1 MLKGQK
7 LTTEM
12 RREKYQVLIFKG
24 GEPDLVKSL
33 QKPGHAHGF
42 CSATQ
47 GPDASGVPGKAQSG
61 EWEGRSSGHLA
72 VNIRTGPGSA
82 AHQPPGCP
90 RPLVGKGVGG
100 ESLSPPPGWA
110 CCLWR
115 A

>member
-24 GEPDLVKSL
+24 GELDLVKFCSRNL
-33 QKPGHAHGF
+33 DTHIGF

-47 GPDASGVPGKAQSG
+47 GPDAFWSP
-61 EWEGRSSGHLA
+61 WEGPVWRMGGRSSGHLA

-90 RPLVGKGVGG
+90 RPLWGRGG
-100 ESLSPPPGWA
+100 L
-110 CCLWR
+110 
-115 A
+115 